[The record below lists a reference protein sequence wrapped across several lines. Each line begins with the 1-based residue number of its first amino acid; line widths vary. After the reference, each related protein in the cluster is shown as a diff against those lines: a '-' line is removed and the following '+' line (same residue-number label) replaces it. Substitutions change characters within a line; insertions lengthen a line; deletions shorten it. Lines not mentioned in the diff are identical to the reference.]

1 MSAAALPTPGPST
14 PGSTTPPATAPLGA
28 LYTPQRHPLPYH
40 LINAFA
46 TSAHSSGNQAAV
58 VVLSPSA
65 SSAAYTDAWHVH
77 VAADFG
83 FAETAFVV
91 PLDLAA
97 DEPVY
102 EIRFF
107 TPTVEVPMCGHA
119 TLAAG
124 HALLSYIHATARAV
138 HFRTRVRGSLAA
150 SIVEGSRR
158 GAGARIALDFPL
170 TVPQAPPDDT
180 IASKIAALVAAAAG
194 VPAHDVIQ
202 VAAADFGTG
211 TGVIVEV
218 KPEVDLRSLRVD
230 TKPLSR
236 RETQLTMITQLAG
249 ASPTTPNAI
258 RINTRVFAPHIGI
271 DEDPVTGAAHTA
283 LVPYYLDG
291 PATERVRA
299 LLPAG
304 ADPRAAIVD
313 AHQLSAR
320 GGAIEGSIVNGRAKL
335 VGRAWRWG
343 KGELTEEDE

>member
-1 MSAAALPTPGPST
+1 MSTTLPTPGPST
-14 PGSTTPPATAPLGA
+14 PGTTPPAPGPAPGPAPA
-28 LYTPQRHPLPYH
+28 LYTPHRAPLPYH

-46 TSAHSSGNQAAV
+46 HSPHSGNQAAV

-65 SSAAYTDAWHVH
+65 SSAAYTDAWHVST
-77 VAADFG
+77 AADFG

-107 TPTVEVPMCGHA
+107 TPSVEVPMCGHA

-124 HALLSYIHATARAV
+124 HALLSYIHRTAGAV

-150 SIVEGSRR
+150 SVEGRR

-170 TVPQAPPDDT
+170 TLPQAPPDDA

-194 VPAHDVIQ
+194 VRADDVIQ
-202 VAAADFGTG
+202 VAAADFGSG

-218 KPEVDLRSLRVD
+218 RPEVDISTLRVD
-230 TKPLSR
+230 TRPLSR

-249 ASPTTPNAI
+249 ASPLPNAV

-283 LVPYYLDG
+283 LIPYFLDG

-299 LLPAG
+299 LLPPG
-304 ADPRAAIVD
+304 ADPRAATLD
-313 AHQLSAR
+313 AHQLSLR
-320 GGAIEGSIVNGRAKL
+320 GGAIEGSIVDGRAKL